1 MSQFQDIPAVMG
13 RASLSRRRFITL
25 LGTVAGTS
33 AVGALAACT
42 PAATPP
48 ASAPTSAAPTA
59 PAAAK
64 PTGAPAAPSAIASVS
79 ASPSAVAANPATA
92 PAPAAA
98 GNTQTIV
105 QAMGLDVD
113 ELDPHYFK
121 SIPGYYAVANL
132 NDMLLDYEHVAQ
144 SDGGLYPAADQ
155 TANWK
160 FKPWLAQSYDVSPDQ
175 TKLTFK
181 LRNDL
186 KFSDGSPLT
195 AKDVK
200 ATWDRGVTGKGYA
213 NIVTGF
219 MGIKNTEQVVAP
231 DDSTVVITLEKPNP
245 FALKMIPIN
254 VMSVMSAASIKAHAT
269 TADAS
274 GHDWFHNNALG
285 SSAYVLANWT
295 PGVQWELKPNPNYWN
310 KGELK
315 NGGTIVK
322 TIPNASERLNLL
334 LRGDI
339 DIAYDLQ
346 PKDMAA
352 LKDNKDVR
360 LIQFSVPWPY
370 YMGMNNTLA
379 PFDKTPVRQAV
390 AHAVPYKT
398 IIDKVL
404 YGFGEECKS
413 PVANGMPTSDFS
425 AWKYDTDPSAT
436 RQLLQQAGVS
446 DLKFDL
452 AVLQGR
458 PQDEQ
463 IAVWIQSGLQQAGV
477 AVNIVKMT
485 DADYYDKYN
494 KKQLQAWIG
503 EFYSWVNDPM
513 YHLFWNFHSKSPIA
527 ATGYSNPT
535 VDQLIDDNLYSTDAA
550 KRDQASRQAQKLVV
564 EEAPWALLYQLHYT
578 VAVRNTIQNFNWYPD
593 VGTRFWKVTKG

>member
-1 MSQFQDIPAVMG
+1 VSQPQESPDAAG
-13 RASLSRRRFITL
+13 HASLSRRRFIATL
-25 LGTVAGTS
+25 AGT
-33 AVGALAACT
+33 AALGALAACSQPAPSPT
-42 PAATPP
+42 AAPAAAPTTPP
-48 ASAPTSAAPTA
+48 VAKPTTAPAPATSAPATTA
-59 PAAAK
+59 PAAA
-64 PTGAPAAPSAIASVS
+64 TTAPAAKP
-79 ASPSAVAANPATA
+79 T
-92 PAPAAA
+92 AAA
-98 GNTQTIV
+98 ATSGNTNVIV
-105 QAMGLDVD
+105 QAMGLDID

-132 NDMLLDYEHVAQ
+132 YDMLLDYEHTPQ

-155 TANWK
+155 SANWK
-160 FKPWLAQSYDVSPDQ
+160 FKPWLAESYDVSTDLK
-175 TKLTFK
+175 TLTFK
-181 LRNDL
+181 LRSDL

-219 MGIKNTEQVVAP
+219 MGIKNTDQVVAK
-231 DDSTVVITLEKPNP
+231 DESTVTITLEKPNP

-254 VMSVMSAASIKAHAT
+254 VMAAMSGASIKSHAT
-269 TADAS
+269 AADDS
-274 GHDWFHNNALG
+274 GHEWYHNNALG
-285 SSAYVLANWT
+285 STAYVLANWT

-315 NGGTIVK
+315 NGGTIIK

-334 LRGDI
+334 VRGDV
-339 DIAYDLQ
+339 DVAYDLQ
-346 PKDMAA
+346 PKDMAG
-352 LKDNKDVR
+352 LKDNKDIR
-360 LIQFSVPWPY
+360 LIQFNAPWPY
-370 YMGMNNTLA
+370 YLGMNNTLA

-404 YGFGEECKS
+404 YGFGEEVKS
-413 PVANGMPTSDFS
+413 PVAKGMPTSDFS
-425 AWKYDTDPSAT
+425 YWNYATDPNAT
-436 RQLLQQAGVS
+436 RQMLQQAGAS

-477 AVNIVKMT
+477 QVNIVKMT

-503 EFYSWVNDPM
+503 EFYSWVNDPL

-527 ATGYSNPT
+527 ATGYSNAT
-535 VDQLIDDNLYSTDAA
+535 VDKLIDDNLYETDAA
-550 KRDQASRQAQKLVV
+550 KREQASKQAQKLVV

-578 VAVRNTIQNFNWYPD
+578 VAVRNNVQNFNWYPD
-593 VGTRFWKVTKG
+593 VGTRFWKVSKA

>member
-1 MSQFQDIPAVMG
+1 
-13 RASLSRRRFITL
+13 
-25 LGTVAGTS
+25 
-33 AVGALAACT
+33 
-42 PAATPP
+42 
-48 ASAPTSAAPTA
+48 
-59 PAAAK
+59 
-64 PTGAPAAPSAIASVS
+64 
-79 ASPSAVAANPATA
+79 
-92 PAPAAA
+92 
-98 GNTQTIV
+98 
-105 QAMGLDVD
+105 MGLDVD

-132 NDMLLDYEHVAQ
+132 NDMLLDYEHVPQA
-144 SDGGLYPAADQ
+144 DGGLYPAADQ
-155 TANWK
+155 NANWK
-160 FKPWLAQSYDVSPDQ
+160 FKPWLAQSYDVSADQ
-175 TKLTFK
+175 KTMTFK
-181 LRNDL
+181 LRTDL

-195 AKDVK
+195 ANDVK
-200 ATWDRGVTGKGYA
+200 ASWDRGVTGKGYA

-219 MGIKNTEQVVAP
+219 MGIKTTDQVIAK
-231 DDSTVVITLEKPNP
+231 DASTVVITLEKPNP

-269 TADAS
+269 SADAS

-285 SSAYVLANWT
+285 STAYVLANWT

-310 KGELK
+310 PGELK

-322 TIPNASERLNLL
+322 TIPDASQRLNLL
-334 LRGDI
+334 LRGDV

-390 AHAVPYKT
+390 SRAIPYQT

-404 YGFGEECKS
+404 YGFGEACKS

-425 AWKYDTDPSAT
+425 YWNYATDPNAS
-436 RQLLQQAGVS
+436 RQLLQQAGAS

-477 AVNIVKMT
+477 QVNIVKMT

-527 ATGYSNPT
+527 ATGYSNAT
-535 VDQLIDDNLYSTDAA
+535 FDKLVDDNLYETDAA
-550 KRDQASRQAQKLVV
+550 KREQASRQAQKIVV

-578 VAVRNTIQNFNWYPD
+578 VAVRNNVQNFNWYPD
-593 VGTRFWKVTKG
+593 VGTRFWKVTKA

>member
-1 MSQFQDIPAVMG
+1 MNEYQQ
-13 RASLSRRRFITL
+13 SLTRRRFMAL
-25 LGTVAGTS
+25 FGTA
-33 AVGALAACT
+33 AVGVLAACSQAAPSG
-42 PAATPP
+42 PA
-48 ASAPTSAAPTA
+48 APTSAPAAAPTTPPAPKPTTPPAPTVAPAAPTTA
-59 PAAAK
+59 PAAQ
-64 PTGAPAAPSAIASVS
+64 PTA
-79 ASPSAVAANPATA
+79 
-92 PAPAAA
+92 APAAA
-98 GNTQTIV
+98 AAGSSQVIV
-105 QAMGLDVD
+105 QAMGLDID

-132 NDMLLDYEHVAQ
+132 YDMMLDYEHAPQ

-155 TANWK
+155 TGNWK
-160 FKPWLAQSYDVSPDQ
+160 FKPWVAQSYEASPDQ
-175 TKLTFK
+175 QTLTFK
-181 LRNDL
+181 LRSDV

-200 ATWDRGVTGKGYA
+200 ASWDRGVTGKGYA

-219 MGIKNTEQVVAP
+219 MGIKNTDQVVAR
-231 DDSTVVITLEKPNP
+231 DDSTVVISLEKPNP

-254 VMSVMSAASIKAHAT
+254 VMSIMSGPSIKSHAT
-269 TADAS
+269 PADDS
-274 GHDWFHNNALG
+274 GHDWYHNNALG
-285 SSAYVLANWT
+285 STAYVLANWT

-310 KGELK
+310 KSEIK
-315 NGGTIVK
+315 NGGTIIK

-334 LRGDI
+334 LRGDV
-339 DIAYDLQ
+339 DVAYDLQ
-346 PKDMAA
+346 PKDMAG

-360 LIQFSVPWPY
+360 LIQYSVPWPY
-370 YMGMNNTLA
+370 YMGMNNTIA

-390 AHAVPYKT
+390 AHAIPYNT

-404 YGFGEECKS
+404 YGFGEACKS
-413 PVANGMPTSDFS
+413 PVAKGMPTSDFS
-425 AWKYDTDPSAT
+425 FWNYDTDPNAT
-436 RQLLQQAGVS
+436 RQMLQQAGAS

-463 IAVWIQSGLQQAGV
+463 IGVWIQSGLQQAGV
-477 AVNIVKMT
+477 QVNIIKMT

-503 EFYSWVNDPM
+503 EFYSWVNDPL

-527 ATGYSNPT
+527 AAGYSNST
-535 VDQLIDDNLYSTDAA
+535 VDKLIDDNLYETDAS
-550 KRDQASRQAQKLVV
+550 KREQASKQAQKLVV

-578 VAVRNTIQNFNWYPD
+578 IAVRSNVQNFNWYPD
-593 VGTRFWKVTKG
+593 VATRFWKVSKS